1 MQYFSKL
8 RDYIIRFSKK
18 GLSPHEIALGVAVG
32 IFVAFIP
39 LFGTHT
45 ITAIALASL
54 LRVNTL
60 IVLLGTQISNPLT
73 LPFQLFISA
82 EVGSMILNGKFLE
95 IKITREISYLN
106 HYILPIL
113 IGSLVLGICFSGLSF
128 LLVKGLLKKRRGIG
142 KNT

>member
-1 MQYFSKL
+1 MMKYVAKIKA
-8 RDYIIRFSKK
+8 YILRFSKK
-18 GLSPHEIALGVAVG
+18 GLTPHEISLGVAVG

-45 ITAIALASL
+45 LTAIALASL

-73 LPFQLFISA
+73 FPLQLLISA
-82 EVGSMILNGKFLE
+82 EVGSLLLNGRFLE
-95 IKITREISYLN
+95 MRFAGEISYLS
-106 HYILPIL
+106 HYIVPIL
-113 IGSLVLGICFSGLSF
+113 LGSLVLGILFSGLSF
-128 LLVKGLLKKRRGIG
+128 FLVKGLLNKRMLE

>member
-1 MQYFSKL
+1 MKYFSKL

-73 LPFQLFISA
+73 LPVQLFISA

-128 LLVKGLLKKRRGIG
+128 LLVKGLLKKRRGIE